1 MLEADLKLIGQGMV
15 ILFSTI
21 SALLSIIFNVFAQIL
36 LKKSVNGIA
45 LDYSMPGFFLFL
57 FKLGGV
63 VSFWLGILLLCLAL
77 GAWLIALKNLPLSI
91 VYPFTTFSIIF
102 VALASSQ
109 YLGETINSFGILG
122 YILIISGVLV
132 LFASFSSKL

>member
-1 MLEADLKLIGQGMV
+1 MI

-21 SALLSIIFNVFAQIL
+21 SALLSVVLNVSAQIL
-36 LKKSVNGIA
+36 LKKSVSGIA
-45 LDYSMPGFFLFL
+45 LDYSLLGLFSFL

-63 VSFWLGILLLCLAL
+63 FSFWLGILLLFLAL

-91 VYPFTTFSIIF
+91 VYPFTTFSVIF

-122 YILIISGVLV
+122 FILIISGVLV
-132 LFASFSSKL
+132 LFASFYGKL